1 MSTEAAPISMD
12 ELAVK
17 VGGMFALVTLI
28 NMRTREIKKGSRP
41 LVNESL
47 KNVKDVVLKEI
58 YEGKISLKAADGG
71 DVELLY
77 EDDDEF
83 FLES

>member
-1 MSTEAAPISMD
+1 MSTEATPISMD

-58 YEGKISLKAADGG
+58 YEGKISLNTTDSGDG
-71 DVELLY
+71 ELLY

>member
-1 MSTEAAPISMD
+1 MILETNVVSMD

-58 YEGKISLKAADGG
+58 SEGKISLKASDAG
-71 DVELLY
+71 DFELIY
-77 EDDDEF
+77 EDDDQF

>member
-1 MSTEAAPISMD
+1 MVLETNGVSMD

-28 NMRTREIKKGSRP
+28 NMRTREIKKGARP
-41 LVNESL
+41 FVNESL

-58 YEGKISLKAADGG
+58 AEGKISLKATDAG
-71 DVELLY
+71 DYELLY
-77 EDDDEF
+77 EDDDQF
-83 FLES
+83 FLEA

>member
-1 MSTEAAPISMD
+1 MSIEVSAISMD

-28 NMRTREIKKGSRP
+28 NMRIREIKRGSRP

-58 YEGKISLKAADGG
+58 YEGKISLKTSDAG

>member
-1 MSTEAAPISMD
+1 MSTEATPISMD

-58 YEGKISLKAADGG
+58 YEGKISLNTTDSG

>member
-1 MSTEAAPISMD
+1 MVLETPVVSMD

-28 NMRTREIKKGSRP
+28 NMRTRDIKRGSRP

-47 KNVKDVVLKEI
+47 KNVKEVVLKEI
-58 YEGKISLKAADGG
+58 SEGKIACNSREKVMATIRRDLGC
-71 DVELLY
+71 
-77 EDDDEF
+77 
-83 FLES
+83 SR

>member
-1 MSTEAAPISMD
+1 MVLETNVVSMD

-17 VGGMFALVTLI
+17 VGGMFALVCLI
-28 NMRTREIKKGSRP
+28 NMRTRDIKRGSRP

-47 KNVKDVVLKEI
+47 KNVKDVVLREI
-58 YEGKISLKAADGG
+58 AEGKISLKATDAG
-71 DVELLY
+71 DFEMLY

-83 FLES
+83 FLEA

>member
-1 MSTEAAPISMD
+1 MVLETPVVSMD

-28 NMRTREIKKGSRP
+28 NMRTRDIKRGSRP

-58 YEGKISLKAADGG
+58 SEGKISLKATDSG

-83 FLES
+83 FLEA

>member
-1 MSTEAAPISMD
+1 MSTEVPTISMD

-58 YEGKISLKAADGG
+58 SEGKISLKTSDSG